1 MNEEIIDNNQ
11 QTPLEAAIDRA
22 TGYDPSESVGETDTP
37 ETDETPAEAD
47 PFEDGALFSG
57 KMNDYEKAVAK
68 YLEKNASEPLREKI
82 LAARKE
88 GVSISQCFAYI
99 TAEAKKRAKKGCAM
113 IEDEV
118 VYGWAVHYFEDE
130 WIAERE
136 RKAKE
141 AKEAEERKIRWEQE
155 RKERAEKSKAEA
167 KKRKA
172 EAEKRK
178 AEDAKTE
185 EQRLAEMSEEDRA
198 AYLEAKAERERVEAE
213 KKAAE
218 DAKREEQKRIKKE
231 LHELSK
237 LVYKSVKEGHAVLY
251 NPEWNADQVK
261 VVKEARRKAKADLAA
276 EKKAAKE
283 RAEAAQMML
292 F

>member
-1 MNEEIIDNNQ
+1 MNEEIIDNNPQ
-11 QTPLEAAIDRA
+11 NPFEAAIDRA
-22 TGYDPSESVGETDTP
+22 TGYDPSEAVEETAAP
-37 ETDETPAEAD
+37 ETDETPEEAAPVD
-47 PFEDGALFSG
+47 DGALFSG
-57 KMNDYEKAVAK
+57 KMNAYEKAVAK

-88 GVSISQCFAYI
+88 GVGISQCFAYI
-99 TAEAKKRAKKGCAM
+99 TAEAKKQAKNGCAM

-118 VYGWAVHYFEDE
+118 VYGWAVHYFEDG

-141 AKEAEERKIRWEQE
+141 EKEAEERKIRWEQE
-155 RKERAEKSKAEA
+155 RKERAEKNKAEA
-167 KKRKA
+167 ERRKA
-172 EAEKRK
+172 EA
-178 AEDAKTE
+178 AKTE

-237 LVYKSVKEGHAVLY
+237 LVYKSVKEGHAVLD

>member
-1 MNEEIIDNNQ
+1 MREEKEN
-11 QTPLEAAIDRA
+11 TTTE
-22 TGYDPSESVGETDTP
+22 TGN
-37 ETDETPAEAD
+37 
-47 PFEDGALFSG
+47 GALFSG
-57 KMNDYEKAVAK
+57 SMNAYEKAVAD

-82 LAARKE
+82 IAAGKE
-88 GVSISQCFAYI
+88 GIGITQCFAYI
-99 TAEAKKRAKKGCAM
+99 TAEARKRAKNGCAM
-113 IEDEV
+113 IEDDV

-136 RKAKE
+136 RKA
-141 AKEAEERKIRWEQE
+141 RDEQE
-155 RKERAEKSKAEA
+155 RKDR
-167 KKRKA
+167 
-172 EAEKRK
+172 AEKRK
-178 AEDAKTE
+178 AEAVKRKEDAAKTE

-231 LHELSK
+231 LDELSR
-237 LVYKSVKEGHAVLY
+237 LVYKSIKEGHAVLD

-261 VVKEARRKAKADLAA
+261 VVNEARRKAKADLAA
-276 EKKAAKE
+276 ERKLARE
-283 RAEAAQMML
+283 RAEAAQMTL